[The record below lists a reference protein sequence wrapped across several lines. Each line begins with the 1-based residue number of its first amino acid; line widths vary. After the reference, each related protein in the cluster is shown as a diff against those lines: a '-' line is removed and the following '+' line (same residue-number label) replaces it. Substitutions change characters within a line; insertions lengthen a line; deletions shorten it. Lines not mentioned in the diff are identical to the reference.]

1 MIESGQKI
9 KDNDNPEGDI
19 EIKVIGLR
27 PGEKLYEELL
37 ISAEAEPTPHKK
49 IMKAH
54 EAHLSWNELSLML
67 ETLKSELNFGDVDKI
82 QLLIQGI
89 VDDYRPKHETQD
101 LRFLEIKN

>member
-1 MIESGQKI
+1 
-9 KDNDNPEGDI
+9 
-19 EIKVIGLR
+19 
-27 PGEKLYEELL
+27 
-37 ISAEAEPTPHKK
+37 
-49 IMKAH
+49 MKAH

>member
-1 MIESGQKI
+1 M
-9 KDNDNPEGDI
+9 
-19 EIKVIGLR
+19 R

-89 VDDYRPKHETQD
+89 VDDYKPKHETQD